1 MSGHHGYMA
10 PIGTPGGP
18 GSYMDPHGQAPGGYM
33 TPSHHPGNHPYSEAH
48 YYANGSPYQDVGPPP
63 QQQQHHHQQ
72 QQMPDPYGQYHYNQP
87 RQAYPYGQPQPQ
99 PGYGM
104 AHHPPPAASP
114 QHQQQH
120 QPNYPMQPA
129 QSYPSAADQ
138 RAPFRLH
145 PSSESESVAASRS
158 PAPASATKQQHT
170 ESVMEQHRGS
180 VQQTSSSSSRP
191 VAAARTITPQ
201 RSNGLSSSVG
211 SPPNSGSV
219 MHTAIPTPSID
230 DMEPQNVSFID
241 TSATVDGGADE
252 TDLQLPRRLRNLN
265 ITSGNRTYR
274 IPHEAQ
280 SSPPRPALTK
290 TFHTSPS
297 PTRGLSS
304 PSPTSSPAGHFQH
317 YQRHQQRQGA
327 TSSPS
332 DSSTDDAT
340 LDEGVKTAK
349 LKENVEADRGFIITF
364 DDDVTGPKRP
374 KPLLGA
380 KRLQSPTKKSSTYS
394 APSEIVQ
401 STNNHRQPL
410 ASQPPTHSA
419 GTYSRTESRV
429 SIQKWTK
436 FYIAPYLTHCFPSFS
451 CRKEVRAD
459 RCRRLPAKI
468 AMIIRL
474 LLATLAIQVSVTT
487 AKRN

>member
-1 MSGHHGYMA
+1 
-10 PIGTPGGP
+10 
-18 GSYMDPHGQAPGGYM
+18 
-33 TPSHHPGNHPYSEAH
+33 
-48 YYANGSPYQDVGPPP
+48 
-63 QQQQHHHQQ
+63 
-72 QQMPDPYGQYHYNQP
+72 
-87 RQAYPYGQPQPQ
+87 
-99 PGYGM
+99 
-104 AHHPPPAASP
+104 
-114 QHQQQH
+114 
-120 QPNYPMQPA
+120 MQPA
-129 QSYPSAADQ
+129 QNYPSAADQ

-145 PSSESESVAASRS
+145 PSPESESAAVSRS
-158 PAPASATKQQHT
+158 PAPAPKQQQQQQQHT
-170 ESVMEQHRGS
+170 ESIVEHHRGS
-180 VQQTSSSSSRP
+180 VQQTPSNSSRP
-191 VAAARTITPQ
+191 VATARTITPQ

-304 PSPTSSPAGHFQH
+304 PSPSSSPADHLQH

-340 LDEGVKTAK
+340 VDEGVKTAK

-364 DDDVTGPKRP
+364 DDDATGPKRP

-394 APSEIVQ
+394 APSEIV
-401 STNNHRQPL
+401 STNNLRQPL
-410 ASQPPTHSA
+410 ASQPPTHGS
-419 GTYSRTESRV
+419 GSYSRTESRV
-429 SIQKWTK
+429 SRIELK
-436 FYIAPYLTHCFPSFS
+436 FTFYSLYLINIFFLLISGRKSAPIAVIVCP
-451 CRKEVRAD
+451 RKSR
-459 RCRRLPAKI
+459 
-468 AMIIRL
+468 
-474 LLATLAIQVSVTT
+474 
-487 AKRN
+487 